1 MSIPQIQIRQQY
13 ALIGIDT
20 QPGRLQIQQPQATM
34 EIRQTPAELRISQP
48 MGHFEINQDRAR
60 DALGIGNH
68 LETMQKI
75 YSKASD
81 IALEGVARVVEEGNQ
96 LAAIHLKGNP
106 IADNAAN
113 WQSTSPDFD
122 VRGPASFDN
131 VDIQYIPGQLSMDAS
146 PARVDINVQV
156 NPPVISY
163 QRGTVDIYLRQ
174 KPDLQIIPPQIDIRM

>member
-20 QPGRLQIQQPQATM
+20 QPGRQQIQQPQATM
-34 EIRQTPAELRISQP
+34 EIRQTAAELEMSQP

-68 LETMQKI
+68 LETMLKI

-81 IALEGVARVVEEGNQ
+81 IALEGLARVVEEGNQ
-96 LAAIHLKGNP
+96 LAAIHLRGNP
-106 IADNAAN
+106 IADNATN
-113 WQSTSPDFD
+113 WQRTFPDFD
-122 VRGPASFDN
+122 VRGPASIDN
-131 VDIQYIPGQLSMDAS
+131 VDIQYIPGQLSIGVI
-146 PARVDINVQV
+146 PGGVDINVKV

-163 QRGTVDIYLRQ
+163 EPGKVNIYLRQ
-174 KPDLQIIPPQIDIRM
+174 KPNLQIIPPQIDISM